1 MSSFLALTAGA
12 MATQAET
19 PQMDRPAARQAPRE
33 GDMLRRRES
42 HIRMMAEVN
51 RKTEMMIMAS
61 EPVLMSPAKEY
72 LQPMTTMPVLVRVVE
87 KRRPSR
93 KTACTPTVLQM
104 TMPRMMATM
113 KSLRLRDFMKGC
125 RAMRRGVMN
134 HEKTATPVSRR
145 IPGRA
150 ERLFRTKDGS
160 CRSQLA
166 IVLPSLCR
174 YILLQNV
181 KHSCSS
187 QDTMVFVFC
196 MQKK

>member
-1 MSSFLALTAGA
+1 MAGRGQGGGEA
-12 MATQAET
+12 QAGPEDGVHT
-19 PQMDRPAARQAPRE
+19 DGIADDHA
-33 GDMLRRRES
+33 
-42 HIRMMAEVN
+42 
-51 RKTEMMIMAS
+51 
-61 EPVLMSPAKEY
+61 
-72 LQPMTTMPVLVRVVE
+72 
-87 KRRPSR
+87 
-93 KTACTPTVLQM
+93 
-104 TMPRMMATM
+104 RMMATM

-174 YILLQNV
+174 YILLLNV
-181 KHSCSS
+181 IHSCSS
-187 QDTMVFVFC
+187 QDTIVFVFC